1 MRARRGVR
9 SAFPSCPQSS
19 SGSGVT
25 DRDRGVGPQSPRT
38 VRGEDWGADVLD
50 GFAATGVEY
59 VDVDMTE
66 LTTRRAVFEECTFR
80 DVRLNASVHE
90 ASAFLNCTFV
100 NCNLFDAGF
109 TGCKLVGSR
118 FERCSTRL
126 LRVVDGDW
134 SFVALRG
141 ADLRSVTLT
150 GVRMREA
157 DLTGARFDGATVTGV
172 DLSGSSLSRTSWI
185 GCDLRGSDLSSLDPG
200 QAQLR
205 GAIVSWEQAV
215 VVATNLGLDVRPPD

>member
-1 MRARRGVR
+1 V
-9 SAFPSCPQSS
+9 SAGAGAQYGHRSCPQSS
-19 SGSGVT
+19 PGSRVT
-25 DRDRGVGPQSPRT
+25 DRSAAGRSPHT
-38 VRGEDWGADVLD
+38 VRGEDWGAGVLD
-50 GFAATGVEY
+50 GFGAAGVEY

-66 LTTRRAVFEECTFR
+66 LTTRRAVFEQCSFR

-100 NCNLFDAGF
+100 SCNLFDASF

-134 SFVALRG
+134 SFVGLPG
-141 ADLRSVTLT
+141 ADLRSVTFS

-157 DLTGARFDGATVTGV
+157 DLTGARLDGATVTGV
-172 DLSGSSLSRTSWI
+172 DLSGSSLSRTSWVR
-185 GCDLRGSDLSSLDPG
+185 CDLRGSDLSSLDPA

-205 GAIVSWEQAV
+205 GAIVTEEQAV
-215 VVATNLGLDVRPPD
+215 VVATNLGLDVRPQD